1 VRPRR
6 QVRVAQSFFDRL
18 DELLPDERGADGT
31 PSTADFLLHEMPTII
46 DRLAEGFEGST
57 LSVAAVPDVRVVIV
71 AGVLIPYVA
80 VYAVL
85 APDDA
90 VEIIYLDVEPL
101 TT

>member
-6 QVRVAQSFFDRL
+6 QVRVTQSFFDRL
-18 DELLPDERGADGT
+18 DELLPDERGADAT
-31 PSTADFLLHEMPTII
+31 PSTADFLLHEIPAII
-46 DRLAEGFEGST
+46 DRLAEDFEGST
-57 LSVAAVPDVRVVIV
+57 LNVAAVPDVRVLIV

-90 VEIIYLDVEPL
+90 VEIIYLDVDQP
-101 TT
+101 TS